1 MKKLFL
7 FAGAVTA
14 LFAFSGCSSV
24 EVAQSKNL
32 NGQKLIDGSGTIAHV
47 NVQNDGFYFLKW
59 PIAAGSTKEV
69 GTTIWLGD
77 DTVNVPGAV
86 DILTA
91 KSKEMKGSAVVDVSS
106 IRSST
111 MIPIPFPFLFYMK
124 SVNVS
129 GNVIK

>member
-7 FAGAVTA
+7 FAGAIAA

-24 EVAQSKNL
+24 EVAQGKNL

-59 PIAAGSTKEV
+59 PIAAGSTKV
-69 GTTIWLGD
+69 GTTEWVGE
-77 DTVNVPGAV
+77 DTVNVPTAV
-86 DILTA
+86 NILTA
-91 KSKEMKGSAVVDVSS
+91 KSNEMKGNAVVDVSS
-106 IRSST
+106 TRSSM
-111 MIPIPFPFLFYMK
+111 MIPFPFPFLFYYK